1 VPTAVLRDFHDTIVS
16 SGALPLGLAGRAVM
30 ASLG

>member
-1 VPTAVLRDFHDTIVS
+1 MDVVRDFHNAITS
-16 SGALPLGLAGRAVM
+16 SGALPLGLADRAVM